1 MASPTNMFAPFAS
14 NVNKNSVGVNFLTT
28 KVVDAIQ
35 NNWVYEQIVQ
45 VIQAQPDGINE
56 KGWHGFTALHRAAL
70 RGDPAIIA
78 LLLEHGA
85 DVNLINDYGETPLM
99 YACKRGNPQN
109 VDLFLEAG
117 SNLDTEDHQGR
128 KPVHHA
134 AAGGS
139 VHTLHYLEQVH
150 GITFDERDK
159 HGQTPL
165 HVTCYQGFQD
175 AVKYLLRKGRSDV
188 KLPDSHGNLP
198 IHIACLNALSET
210 CWTLL
215 EIGSCQTL
223 LIKNKE
229 GKTALD
235 VLREGRG
242 MSHQY
247 LFKEMDY
254 WAHSKAPHLPPKG
267 PLLSWFTLLFG
278 PFVYFAL
285 IIAVGSQLR
294 QYGGVFM
301 AIFTAVLVFL
311 VSNQQHRI
319 SHISRWA
326 NPVQAGAFFAGISH
340 TAICYF
346 YKVLPVLWPE
356 TVNLSLLILIPLA
369 FIMVTLYYRLITGD
383 PGTCKTSQRHSQDGS
398 VLTIK
403 DIVKGRCK
411 IDIFCVHC
419 ELLPA
424 ENVKHCKMCRR
435 CVNNFDHHCQF
446 LLSCIGQR
454 NHRTF
459 VIFILIT
466 TLMHVT
472 FVIHAVR
479 YIFQINSGLDWIPF
493 LKAILMYEG
502 WVCMLII
509 MNAVSFFGNLNLSR
523 FQLSMISYGWTTF
536 DMIQRSRRTRFRLS
550 SINMKCSIRLRNIQA
565 FFMGQPFVE
574 SYQGGHSG
582 SSSV

>member
-267 PLLSWFTLLFG
+267 PLLSWYTLLLG

-301 AIFTAVLVFL
+301 AVFTAVLVFL

-419 ELLPA
+419 EIIRPA
-424 ENVKHCKMCRR
+424 GTKHCRLCHR
-435 CVNNFDHHCQF
+435 CVSNLDHHCLF
-446 LLSCIGQR
+446 IVNCVGER
-454 NHRTF
+454 NHRSFIIFLCVTSLAHLVFIFHSYLFLTSLYPDADLWPLLVQTF
-459 VIFILIT
+459 YDQTWVLILCFLNTYTVIWEMFLIQYQLQYISRGLT
-466 TLMHVT
+466 TAYD
-472 FVIHAVR
+472 ISRRNPNYA
-479 YIFQINSGLDWIPF
+479 QI
-493 LKAILMYEG
+493 ME
-502 WVCMLII
+502 
-509 MNAVSFFGNLNLSR
+509 VSFH
-523 FQLSMISYGWTTF
+523 
-536 DMIQRSRRTRFRLS
+536 D
-550 SINMKCSIRLRNIQA
+550 RLRNIKNFLLGRRTKSA
-565 FFMGQPFVE
+565 FELRKSRIV
-574 SYQGGHSG
+574 
-582 SSSV
+582 